1 MRPIITVGVGGS
13 GGWSALAWATEQ
25 AAATRAALV
34 LCHACP
40 PGSALAGRGPGTPI
54 RLLELF
60 DPALARAVAST
71 RTRLGDA
78 RVRLRLLPGDPGDL
92 LVANARD
99 ADLLVIGLSGATA
112 SDSAASLTR
121 RVATQAPCTVVVAR
135 PTSAGTDAAFAG
147 HVVVGVDPTIAGHA
161 ALEFGFRYA
170 DTHRLP
176 LAAVRVTPVGQLP
189 IDPADLALLAA
200 EVDPWLHKYPEVP
213 VRQAEFVGDPGP
225 ALLRAAT
232 GARLLVVG
240 DHGRDVPPPLAS
252 SWAPVTPLGEVSG
265 SVIDH
270 ANCPVAVVPGWER
283 PGGNP

>member
-25 AAATRAALV
+25 AAATRAKLV
-34 LCHACP
+34 LCHVCP
-40 PGSALAGRGPGTPI
+40 PGSALADRRSGTPI

-78 RVRLRLLPGDPGDL
+78 RVRLRLLPGDPGDVL
-92 LVANARD
+92 LANARD
-99 ADLLVIGLSGATA
+99 ADLLVIGPSGRTSVDGTA
-112 SDSAASLTR
+112 GLAH
-121 RVATQAPCTVVVAR
+121 RVATRAPCTVVVAR
-135 PTSAGTDAAFAG
+135 PVSPGTDAPFAG

-176 LAAVRVTPVGQLP
+176 LAAVRVTPVGQQP
-189 IDPADLALLAA
+189 TDPADLALLAT
-200 EVDPWLHKYPEVP
+200 EVDPWLHKFPDVP
-213 VRQAEFVGDPGP
+213 VRSTEYVGDPGP
-225 ALLRAAT
+225 DLLRVAT

-240 DHGRDVPPPLAS
+240 DHGREVPPPVGS
-252 SWAPVTPLGEVSG
+252 PWAPVTPLGEVSG
-265 SVIDH
+265 SVIER
-270 ANCPVAVVPGWER
+270 AGCPVAVVPGWER
-283 PGGNP
+283 PGGRK